1 MDEFGTIMEV
11 KEIQRNLKND
21 SYWRNNIFASKR
33 IVEDTI
39 YEADT
44 LLGSYSRLVKLT
56 PDGQHVIFENTVG
69 ITIFYVVVIA
79 VVCIVLAVFAA
90 FWIVLIK
97 MIIKE
102 MRKNKQQN

>member
-1 MDEFGTIMEV
+1 MG
-11 KEIQRNLKND
+11 N
-21 SYWRNNIFASKR
+21 
-33 IVEDTI
+33 
-39 YEADT
+39 
-44 LLGSYSRLVKLT
+44 YSRLVKLT
-56 PDGQHVIFENTVG
+56 PDGQEQVIFENTVG
-69 ITIFYVVVIA
+69 ITFFYVVVIA